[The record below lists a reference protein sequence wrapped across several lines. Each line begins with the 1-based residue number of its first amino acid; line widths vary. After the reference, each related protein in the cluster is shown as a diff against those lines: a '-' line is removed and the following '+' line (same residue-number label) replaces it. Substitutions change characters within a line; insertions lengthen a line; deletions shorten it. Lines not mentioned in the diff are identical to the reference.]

1 MADAL
6 ADGMTRAGAGPGA
19 DVAAPGNGTPEQRD
33 RCRETGVTAGAV
45 PGVSHP
51 YRAGDVP
58 GCRPSPVGALVV
70 GVGASRGAPAGDV
83 VELVEAALR
92 EAGVPVRSVA
102 ELATVDT
109 KAAEPGI
116 VAAAERLGV
125 PLVTYSAQQLSAVA
139 VPNPSAAP
147 LASVGTSS
155 VAEAAALLGG
165 GDLLVPKR
173 KSGRVTCAVV
183 RRPGTRPAR
192 AVTGGDDAVTAED
205 DAVTGGDDAVTAED
219 DLVKAHTAATVTGT
233 TITRGHSHSHGH

>member
-1 MADAL
+1 MADAT
-6 ADGMTRAGAGPGA
+6 AGGVTRAGAGPGA
-19 DVAAPGNGTPEQRD
+19 DVPAPWDGTPERRD
-33 RCRETGVTAGAV
+33 RCRETGVTAEAV

-51 YRAGDVP
+51 DRARDVP
-58 GCRPSPVGALVV
+58 GCRPLPVEALVVGALVV
-70 GVGASRGAPAGDV
+70 GVGASKGAPAGDI

-92 EAGVPVRSVA
+92 EAGVSVRAVA
-102 ELATVDT
+102 ELATVET

-125 PLVTYSAQQLSAVA
+125 PLVTYSAQELSAVA

-173 KSGRVTCAVV
+173 KSGRATCAVV
-183 RRPGTRPAR
+183 RRPGARPAR
-192 AVTGGDDAVTAED
+192 AVTAGDDAVTA
-205 DAVTGGDDAVTAED
+205 GD
-219 DLVKAHTAATVTGT
+219 DLVKAHAAATVTGI
-233 TITRGHSHSHGH
+233 TITRGHSHSHAH